1 MLKISKEFT
10 NLLINYALLSFANR
24 IFQFIVLFFL
34 WLSLKQSF
42 IITIIILIETIFT
55 FFSGFLLN
63 KLDEKLK
70 TTTILNITFIFKFIT
85 ILLLATLIYYDT
97 YWWLWTLPL
106 GISALFDNFMSPIVY
121 GKIGEYIDTKESIKH
136 NSLVSIIDNCA
147 LFISPVIGSLLLSF
161 SKNEVELLLT
171 LISLI
176 FLICLYLCKGNIAF
190 LNSDKVDMTNTK
202 SDKINFQWLI
212 KNKLISYILIHF
224 MLLNL
229 MLIPLLN
236 IIFPSYIV
244 VDNNASSS
252 YLAYFEVMFS
262 TGLFLM
268 SALSLTIKSSVSYLK
283 ASIILPFVFCA
294 LGLIV
299 IAISPNL
306 LIGGLGSLII
316 GLSLSMLRI
325 GNNSYFQLKLSP
337 DIQRQFFAI
346 RASLL
351 SSVSPISVVLIGGIL
366 NILTGTITLLL
377 LSLILIFLSISLY
390 LSLNKSQTS

>member
-1 MLKISKEFT
+1 
-10 NLLINYALLSFANR
+10 
-24 IFQFIVLFFL
+24 
-34 WLSLKQSF
+34 
-42 IITIIILIETIFT
+42 
-55 FFSGFLLN
+55 
-63 KLDEKLK
+63 
-70 TTTILNITFIFKFIT
+70 
-85 ILLLATLIYYDT
+85 
-97 YWWLWTLPL
+97 
-106 GISALFDNFMSPIVY
+106 
-121 GKIGEYIDTKESIKH
+121 
-136 NSLVSIIDNCA
+136 
-147 LFISPVIGSLLLSF
+147 
-161 SKNEVELLLT
+161 
-171 LISLI
+171 I

-190 LNSDKVDMTNTK
+190 LNSDKVAMINTK
-202 SDKINFQWLI
+202 SDQINFQWLI
-212 KNKLISYILIHF
+212 KNKVISYILVHF

-262 TGLFLM
+262 IGLFLM

-283 ASIILPFVFCA
+283 ASIILPFIFCA

-306 LIGGLGSLII
+306 LIGGIGSLII

-351 SSVSPISVVLIGGIL
+351 SSVSPISIVLIGGIL

-377 LSLILIFLSISLY
+377 LSLILIFLSMSLY